1 MQWFMG
7 LFTGLSS
14 EEENSNVT
22 IIFSFFFL
30 LYVKKTENK
39 LQGSNLEM
47 ISFIFII

>member
-22 IIFSFFFL
+22 IIFSFFL